1 LVRVVDVKPAAP
13 AARFVFVTM
22 IFEWLVIGML
32 SPVLPKIILQFCDD
46 DVARAAAISG
56 AFTFMFA
63 GLQFFAAPLLGVLSD
78 RYGRRPVILCSTL
91 GSALDCLVLAI
102 APNLWWVF
110 IGRLFSSV
118 TAASAAAS
126 AAYITDVTT
135 PEKRASAF
143 GLMGAAFGIGFTV
156 GPAIGG
162 ILGGIGPRVPIF
174 VAAALMFGST
184 LYGLFVLPESL
195 APEKRSETMRWSR
208 ANPIASLALLRR
220 HRDLSRLVAS
230 LFCSN
235 LAVQSFSVFV
245 LYTIYRFGWGVRD
258 NGVALAVF
266 GALSVAASIVT
277 GRLVKRFG
285 QRPVVACGFALGAIG
300 FLTYALAPSG
310 LVFVFA
316 LPLTGL
322 WAIAG
327 PPVQAAMSHRVGNS
341 EQGQLQGAIASMRS
355 ISLIVGPP
363 FFAFVFTV
371 VSSRAISPV
380 TGLPWVFGAMLLIA
394 AIAFA
399 LPALRSDEVAAE

>member
-1 LVRVVDVKPAAP
+1 VKPTAP

-22 IFEWLVIGML
+22 VFEWLVIGML
-32 SPVLPKIILQFCDD
+32 SPVLPKIILGFCDGN
-46 DVARAAAISG
+46 VARASAISG
-56 AFTFMFA
+56 IFTFMFA

-91 GSALDCLVLAI
+91 GSAVDCLVLAI
-102 APNLWWVF
+102 APTLWWVF
-110 IGRLFSSV
+110 VGRLFSSV

-126 AAYITDVTT
+126 AAY
-135 PEKRASAF
+135 
-143 GLMGAAFGIGFTV
+143 FTV

-174 VAAALMFGST
+174 VAAALMFAST
-184 LYGLFVLPESL
+184 LYGFFVLPESL
-195 APEKRSETMRWSR
+195 APEKRTETMRWSR
-208 ANPIASLALLRR
+208 ANPIASLSLLRS
-220 HRDLSRLVAS
+220 HRDLLRLVAS

-285 QRPVVACGFALGAIG
+285 ARAVVAGGFTLGAIG
-300 FLTYALAPSG
+300 FLIYAIAPTGLA
-310 LVFVFA
+310 FVFA

-327 PPVQAAMSHRVGNS
+327 PPVQAAMSHRVGTT

-355 ISLIVGPP
+355 IALIVGPP
-363 FFAFVFTV
+363 FFAFVFTL
-371 VSSRAISPV
+371 VSSRTVSPWS
-380 TGLPWVFGAMLLIA
+380 GLPWVFGAALLLA
-394 AIAFA
+394 AIAFS
-399 LPALRSDEVAAE
+399 LPALRPGEVAEA

>member
-1 LVRVVDVKPAAP
+1 
-13 AARFVFVTM
+13 
-22 IFEWLVIGML
+22 
-32 SPVLPKIILQFCDD
+32 
-46 DVARAAAISG
+46 
-56 AFTFMFA
+56 
-63 GLQFFAAPLLGVLSD
+63 
-78 RYGRRPVILCSTL
+78 LCSTL
-91 GSALDCLVLAI
+91 GSALDCFVLAI

-143 GLMGAAFGIGFTV
+143 GLMGAAFGIGFTL

-174 VAAALMFGST
+174 VAAALMFLST
-184 LYGLFVLPESL
+184 LYGFFVLPESL
-195 APEKRSETMRWSR
+195 APEQRSETMRWSR

-266 GALSVAASIVT
+266 GALTVAASIVT

-285 QRPVVACGFALGAIG
+285 QRAVVAGGFALGAIG
-300 FLTYALAPSG
+300 FLMYALAPSG
-310 LVFVFA
+310 LAFVFA

-327 PPVQAAMSHRVGNS
+327 PPV
-341 EQGQLQGAIASMRS
+341 QGQLQGAIASMRS

-363 FFAFVFTV
+363 FFAFVFTL
-371 VSSRAISPV
+371 VSSRGISTL
-380 TGLPWVFGAMLLIA
+380 TGLPWVFGAMLLLA
-394 AIAFA
+394 AIALV
-399 LPALRSDEVAAE
+399 LPALRSDEVAAA